1 MRAFACLLLIVS
13 LVLPAWGGAET
24 NNSTATSISRSSPRD
39 TYQSFLTLTKQIEA
53 HYADYMA
60 DKTLAKVHV
69 LRKDL
74 ERARRLMDLSALP
87 ISTRVK
93 VGNSAIG
100 YLNDILARV
109 PPLDPADIPG
119 RKSSVASDPL
129 GMHVSGDSAL
139 PPSWTIPG
147 TDIQIAYIESGL
159 HGGNYMFTAE
169 SIASLPAYYQETSGN
184 EILNPNVYPDFHLEQ
199 MNATGVLISER
210 VIDALPE
217 AFKTAYLDT
226 PAWKIIAIIVIG
238 FAFVVISLVWIRA
251 VHHSSAPMSSLRRIW
266 WRMTI
271 PLVILVLLWGCEWF
285 VATQINPTGTF
296 AASNL
301 MVVTLVR
308 YVAAS
313 VLAWLAIHLVIEA
326 IVRSPRISAE
336 HYDYDANL
344 LRLAGRIVGFVA
356 VGAVLG
362 YGADQL
368 GIPALGL
375 LAGLGVGGV
384 AIALASQSTLENLFA
399 GLSLFADRPFSI
411 DDYILIDSQTAS
423 VVRIGA
429 RSSRLRARDGTLYTV
444 PNADLAK
451 MRIVNLTARDSCF
464 LDQSISLKEN
474 SAPETI
480 QALLEKLRGLLN
492 ETDLVEKKEGWPR
505 VYMVGVSPG
514 KIELSL
520 QARFQT
526 VDFNTFLIE
535 QERLMLSAIGIIRD
549 HGLEL
554 AMPCHGPHSSGVA
567 ERA

>member
-1 MRAFACLLLIVS
+1 MRAFACLLLMVS
-13 LVLPAWGGAET
+13 LVLPASGRAET
-24 NNSTATSISRSSPRD
+24 SNSAASPISRSSPRD
-39 TYQSFLTLTKQIEA
+39 TYQSFLTLTKQIETQ
-53 HYADYMA
+53 YADYVA
-60 DKTLAKVHV
+60 DKTLAKVHA

-74 ERARRLMDLSALP
+74 ERTRRLMDLSALP

-93 VGNSAIG
+93 VGNAAIG
-100 YLNDILARV
+100 YLNDVLARV
-109 PPLDPADIPG
+109 PELDPADIPG
-119 RKSSVASDPL
+119 RNDGGSFDATGL
-129 GMHVSGDSAL
+129 QGSGDGGP

-169 SIASLPAYYQETSGN
+169 SIADLPVIYSEVASN
-184 EILNPNVYPDFHLEQ
+184 EVLNPNVYPDFHFEQ
-199 MNATGVLISER
+199 MNATGVLIPEGI
-210 VIDALPE
+210 IDALPE
-217 AFKTAYLDT
+217 AFMTAYLET
-226 PAWKIIAIIVIG
+226 PAWKIIAIIIIG
-238 FAFVVISLVWIRA
+238 FVFVVVSLAWIRA
-251 VHHSSAPMSSLRRIW
+251 VYHRSASMPPLRRIW
-266 WRMTI
+266 WRMI
-271 PLVILVLLWGCEWF
+271 VPLVILALLWGCEWF

-301 MVVTLVR
+301 MVVTLIR

-326 IVRSPRISAE
+326 MVRSPRISAE

-344 LRLAGRIVGFVA
+344 LRLAGRILGFVA
-356 VGAVLG
+356 VGAILG

-480 QALLEKLRGLLN
+480 QALLEKLRALLN
-492 ETDLVEKKEGWPR
+492 ATDLIEIKEGWPR
-505 VYMVGVSPG
+505 AYMVGVSPG
-514 KIELSL
+514 KIELRL
-520 QARFQT
+520 QASFQT
-526 VDFNTFLIE
+526 VDYSAFLIE
-535 QERLMLSAIGIIRD
+535 QERLMLSAIGTIRD
-549 HGLEL
+549 LGLEL
-554 AMPCHGPHSSGVA
+554 APPLHGPHSPGGGEEA
-567 ERA
+567 